1 MEAKQPFSCSCFLF
15 FCQPDLL
22 EKRCPVLLALLP
34 QESLLCAKAKRQLKA
49 PRGILW
55 RFIETKSLFIETIW
69 AFIETKS
76 HFIETIWAFIEKQAL
91 SIKEINH
98 TFWWWARLYKNS
110 KMLGIIINWEKK
122 IMIRLN
128 LV

>member
-1 MEAKQPFSCSCFLF
+1 MKGFFL
-15 FCQPDLL
+15 LL
-22 EKRCPVLLALLP
+22 ISVEP
-34 QESLLCAKAKRQLKA
+34 QNRIAKATFVRFI
-49 PRGILW
+49 GIFW

-98 TFWWWARLYKNS
+98 MLWWRACS
-110 KMLGIIINWEKK
+110 
-122 IMIRLN
+122 
-128 LV
+128 V